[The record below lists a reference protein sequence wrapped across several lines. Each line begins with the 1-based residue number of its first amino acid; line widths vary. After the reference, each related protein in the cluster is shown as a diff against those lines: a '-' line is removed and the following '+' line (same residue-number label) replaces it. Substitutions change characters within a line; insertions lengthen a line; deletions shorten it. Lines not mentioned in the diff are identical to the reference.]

1 MTAFVDAHR
10 ETLDRALAA
19 IADRGYWSNYPES
32 PSPRVYGETAAAEG
46 LSAYEAHLG
55 RRFEL
60 NQPGTVGWVGGERSP
75 YGPELGVTY
84 PQADLDVLLAAARE
98 AMPAWRDAG
107 PEVRAAVCVEIVDR
121 INRRSFELANAVMH
135 TSGQAFV
142 MAFQAGGPHAQ
153 DRALEAIAVAYAE
166 QTRVP
171 ATARWEKPQGKRP
184 ALVMEKT
191 FTAVPRGIGLVI
203 GCSTFPTWNSYPGL
217 FASLAAGN
225 AVVVK
230 PHPAAIL
237 PLAITVSIARDVLA
251 EAGFSP
257 NLVTLVAEDPGGTVA
272 SELAVRPEVRIVDF
286 TGSTAFGQWLEE
298 HARQAAVYTE
308 KSGVNMVLVDSTDDY
323 AGMLANLAF
332 SLCLYSGQMCTTPQD
347 LLVPADGV
355 GTPEGRKSVDEF
367 GADLGAAVEKLLGP
381 DAQAVELLGAI
392 VNDGVLS
399 RVDGAGSL
407 GTVVIPSRTL
417 THPAYPQARVRTPA
431 LVRVPADR
439 VETWGAEC
447 FGPVSFLVVTDTTEE
462 ALELMRRT
470 VTARGA
476 LTAAVYS
483 TDEKVIESARAVAL
497 ESGVALSE
505 NLTGGVYVNQT
516 AAYSD
521 LHATGANPAANAAY
535 TDAHFVAGRFRV
547 IQTRRHTI

>member
-547 IQTRRHTI
+547 IQTRRHTT